1 MDITKFLCSATAAS
15 TAEFLTFPI
24 DTAKTILQLKNSNI
38 KLKDFV
44 KFENAHLMY
53 KGSGIAVSRQFYLGG
68 IVYSS
73 YTPIKNKL
81 NYILPY
87 ENEYVSKILS
97 GGIAGGLGQFLATPL
112 DVMKVNVQAQ
122 RLNVILNKGCKT
134 GIQPDYL
141 YVTIK
146 NVYNSHGLKGF
157 TRGWIPNVQRS
168 AILNSVGLP
177 VYDITKSKL
186 ISSGYG
192 DNTKT
197 HVISSAASGLC
208 AVTAELPFDTVKTR
222 LMTDKGNMTTLKCFR
237 EIIKKE
243 GVRKLWSGFLP
254 AYVRLGPWQITFFVI
269 YEQLNKMTGNEI

>member
-1 MDITKFLCSATAAS
+1 MDITKFLCSATAAA

-24 DTAKTILQLKNSNI
+24 DTAKTVLQLKDNKIN
-38 KLKDFV
+38 LKDFIKV
-44 KFENAHLMY
+44 KNMSIMY

-81 NYILPY
+81 N
-87 ENEYVSKILS
+87 ENFQNEYIVKIVS

-122 RLNVILNKGCKT
+122 RVSVLLNKTTK
-134 GIQPDYL
+134 PDNL
-141 YVTIK
+141 YVTVK
-146 NVYNSHGLKGF
+146 NVYNNHGFKGF

-192 DNTKT
+192 DNTRT

-222 LMTDKGNMTTLKCFR
+222 LMTDQGNMTTLSCFR
-237 EIIKKE
+237 DIIKKE
-243 GVRKLWSGFLP
+243 GVRTLWSGFLP

-269 YEQLNKMTGNEI
+269 YEHLNKITGNKI